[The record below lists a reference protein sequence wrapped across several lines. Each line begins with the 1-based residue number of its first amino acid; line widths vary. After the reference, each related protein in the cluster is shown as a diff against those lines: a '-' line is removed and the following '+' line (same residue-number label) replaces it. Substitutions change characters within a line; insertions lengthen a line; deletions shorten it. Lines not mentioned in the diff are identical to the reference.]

1 MESLISDYRFFI
13 FVIYCL
19 VICGNK
25 NIGTPLHLLGEQIHL
40 YIFGKR
46 RILYV
51 LRGETPQHIFGGPGH
66 ILIVMGVLLIPA
78 FRLWILGL
86 TYQKGPRVDRLWT
99 RYYGCLLFII

>member
-1 MESLISDYRFFI
+1 MIIDSLFLL
-13 FVIYCL
+13 FVVYSFVEIRAL
-19 VICGNK
+19 A
-25 NIGTPLHLLGEQIHL
+25 HL

-46 RILYV
+46 RILCV

-66 ILIVMGVLLIPA
+66 ILILMGVFLIPA

-86 TYQKGPRVDRLWT
+86 TYKKGPRVDRLWT